1 MIEQNTPASGPGE
14 DVVRPHSYDGIEEYD
29 NPLPGWWK
37 WSFYVTIV
45 WSGVYV
51 VAIGLGLVNT
61 YEGDLATE
69 SRQVDAMVRTW
80 EEAHPKPTIDEETL
94 AAAVQE
100 PGAAEKGGAIFA
112 ERCASCHGPKG
123 QGLIG
128 PNLTDAYW
136 IHGGSLKSIH
146 TVIAEGVGEKGMP
159 AWGPILKPAEVVA
172 VVSWVQSVQG
182 SNPEGAKAPQGE
194 LYEAP

>member
-1 MIEQNTPASGPGE
+1 MREQHTPASAPGE
-14 DVVRPHSYDGIEEYD
+14 EVVRPHSYDGIEEYD

-51 VAIGLGLVNT
+51 VAIGLGLVND
-61 YEGDLATE
+61 YGADLATE
-69 SRQVDAMVRTW
+69 DRQVDAMVRIW

-94 AAAVQE
+94 AAAILE
-100 PGAAEKGGAIFA
+100 PGVAEQGGAIFA
-112 ERCASCHGPKG
+112 ERCASCHGTKG
-123 QGLIG
+123 EGLIG

-136 IHGGSLKSIH
+136 IHGGGLKAIH
-146 TVIAEGVGEKGMP
+146 TVIAEGVAEKGMP
-159 AWGPILKPAEVVA
+159 AWGPILKPAEMIA
-172 VVSWVQSVQG
+172 TVSWIQSVKG
-182 SNPEGAKAPQGE
+182 SNPERAKPPQGE